1 MKYKIEKE
9 KILVSLENGEE
20 VMDSIY
26 KIVDKED
33 ILFGWINGIGAMENI
48 TLGSYNSQ
56 KKGYIKR
63 NLSGEFELTSLI
75 GNISTKEGNPF
86 VHIHVNLSD
95 EECNAYGGH
104 LFSGTI
110 TATCEMIIMISQN
123 KLLRKMNDHIGLHL
137 WDLNCEK

>member
-1 MKYKIEKE
+1 MKYKVETE

-26 KIVDKED
+26 QIVTKET
-33 ILFGWINGIGAMENI
+33 ISFGWINGIGAMENI
-48 TLGSYNSQ
+48 TLGSYNLR
-56 KKGYIKR
+56 KKGYIKKV
-63 NLSGEFELTSLI
+63 LSGEFELTSLI

-104 LFSGTI
+104 LFSATI
-110 TATCEMIIMISQN
+110 TATCEIIIFISDNHLYRQESE
-123 KLLRKMNDHIGLHL
+123 DIGLYL
-137 WDLNCEK
+137 WNLECK